1 MSVQLWGVVNATPD
15 SFSDGGRFLDPAAA
29 IAHGRRLAAQ
39 GADVL
44 DVGGESTRPGADPV
58 SAEAELARVLPVI
71 EGLRGV
77 APLSIDTVKPRVA
90 RAAVAAGAAIWND
103 VLALRAPG
111 ALDAAAALG
120 CAVVLMH
127 MRGEPRT
134 MQDAPAYDDVT
145 GEVEAFLLARAEA
158 AMAAGVARQRI
169 TLDPGLGFGKTAA
182 HNLRLL
188 CDLPRLAAHGF
199 PVLVGASRKR
209 TVAVIDPTAREASDR
224 LGGSLAFALHAAAH
238 GAAALRVH
246 DVRETRQ
253 ALSVRAALAEA
264 AGAR

>member
-1 MSVQLWGVVNATPD
+1 MIPAVWGVVNATPD
-15 SFSDGGRFLDPAAA
+15 SFSDGGRFLDPEAAVS
-29 IAHGRRLAAQ
+29 HGRLLAAQ

-44 DVGGESTRPGADPV
+44 DVGGESTRPGAEPV
-58 SAEAELARVLPVI
+58 DAATELTRVLPVVS
-71 EGLRGV
+71 GLRGV
-77 APLSIDTVKPRVA
+77 APVSIDTTKPEVA
-90 RAAVAAGAAIWND
+90 RAAVAAGATVWND

-111 ALDAAAALG
+111 AVEAAAELG

-134 MQDAPAYDDVT
+134 MQEAPAYADVT
-145 GEVEAFLLARAEA
+145 GEVEAFLLARAA
-158 AMAAGVARQRI
+158 AATAAGVARGRI

-188 CDLPRLAAHGF
+188 ADLPRLASHGF

-209 TVAVIDPTAREASDR
+209 TVAAIDAAARDAADR

-238 GAAALRVH
+238 GAASLRVH

-253 ALSVRAALAEA
+253 ALLVQAALAEA
-264 AGAR
+264 AAAG

>member
-1 MSVQLWGVVNATPD
+1 MSPSLWGVVNVTPD
-15 SFSDGGRFLDPAAA
+15 SFSNDGFHTDAEAA
-29 IAHGRRLAAQ
+29 IAHGRRLAAE

-44 DVGGESTRPGADPV
+44 DIGGESTRPGAEPV
-58 SAEAELARVLPVI
+58 SVEAEVARVLPVI
-71 EGLRGV
+71 KGLRGV
-77 APLSIDTVKPRVA
+77 APLSIDTTKPAVA
-90 RAAVAAGAAIWND
+90 RAALTAGAFIWND
-103 VLALRAPG
+103 VAALRGPG
-111 ALDAAAALG
+111 ALETAAELG

-145 GEVEAFLLARAEA
+145 AEVEAFLLARAEA
-158 AMAAGVARQRI
+158 AMSAGIASGKI

-188 CDLPRLAAHGF
+188 ADLPRLARHGF
-199 PVLVGASRKR
+199 PILVGASRKR
-209 TVAVIDPTAREASDR
+209 TVAAIDPAAREATDR

-253 ALSVRAALAEA
+253 ALLVQAALEDA
-264 AGAR
+264 ARA